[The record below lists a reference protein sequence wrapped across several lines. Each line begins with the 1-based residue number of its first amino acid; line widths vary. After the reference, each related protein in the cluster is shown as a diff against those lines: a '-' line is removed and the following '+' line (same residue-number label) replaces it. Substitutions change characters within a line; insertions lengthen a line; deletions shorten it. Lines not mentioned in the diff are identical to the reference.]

1 MNTLLLLLLLIFFGV
16 AVMVVVG
23 KRFAKP
29 VDPQNMARLQRWLM
43 PLVGLMLVLSLVEFY
58 IR

>member
-1 MNTLLLLLLLIFFGV
+1 MNTLLLLLLMIFIGV

-29 VDPQNMARLQRWLM
+29 VDSQSMGRLQRWLM